1 MLHFRRAA
9 QRYVMYVAVTKEP
22 KCLRSVVILQGLIE
36 GWREIEDRT
45 NVGLLIDMVSTMFK
59 PRLGDQ
65 HTTYMGLV
73 ITAERP
79 ELKIPGPH
87 KAKIEGTCRLRSR
100 GVAFRAVALIVANLV
115 KAGLMQNMYFG

>member
-1 MLHFRRAA
+1 
-9 QRYVMYVAVTKEP
+9 
-22 KCLRSVVILQGLIE
+22 
-36 GWREIEDRT
+36 
-45 NVGLLIDMVSTMFK
+45 
-59 PRLGDQ
+59 
-65 HTTYMGLV
+65 MGLV

-115 KAGLMQNMYFG
+115 KAGLMQNMYFGKGHAPRLLYPFNGSQGEQFSKKPKVFERNSSNL